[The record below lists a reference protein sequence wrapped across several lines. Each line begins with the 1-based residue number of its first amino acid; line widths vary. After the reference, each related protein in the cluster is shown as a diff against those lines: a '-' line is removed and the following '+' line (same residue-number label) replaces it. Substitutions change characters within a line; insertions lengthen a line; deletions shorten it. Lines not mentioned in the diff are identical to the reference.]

1 MDWICNDKNIGEIY
15 IMEKKIKE
23 GVHVL
28 LFIIGLIIVFG
39 TVGHIEMTEQPD
51 YYVVAGQA
59 TLGFVLMWIGAKGV
73 NKIE

>member
-1 MDWICNDKNIGEIY
+1 
-15 IMEKKIKE
+15 MEKKIKE

-28 LFIIGLIIVFG
+28 LFIIGLIGLIIVFG

-51 YYVVAGQA
+51 YIAVVLQA
-59 TLGFVLMWIGAKGV
+59 ILGFVLMWIGVKGV